1 MLPSNRRE
9 RNTLCHRV
17 MPGRRSGDCPIMRA
31 KRPPGNI
38 QRPAGLKIAR
48 FRKRP
53 FRPGHTRLAST
64 SEQGESKLLFRP
76 RNKRIVAARTHGPRL
91 FVPFQL
97 PLPPM
102 RILSV
107 GELAD
112 VVPVERPHDSDAR
125 QHRGAAAGRDQD
137 QGFHRVLPLR
147 RARPWEAPARAP
159 EAFPHYP
166 TIVRKRAAWSS
177 KFDQEKADQRC
188 ATDQSAL

>member
-76 RNKRIVAARTHGPRL
+76 RNKRIVAVRTHGPRL

-97 PLPPM
+97 PVPPM

-125 QHRGAAAGRDQD
+125 QHRGAAAVRDQD
-137 QGFHRVLPLR
+137 QGFHGVLPLR
-147 RARPWEAPARAP
+147 RAVLGLGKRRLGHQKPFR
-159 EAFPHYP
+159 
-166 TIVRKRAAWSS
+166 TIPPSS
-177 KFDQEKADQRC
+177 GKGLLGPRNLTGKGL
-188 ATDQSAL
+188 SALRS